1 MDEQHELLIGNIA
14 QDYYYDKMPISY
26 LTEKY
31 NLSRY
36 LILKYLDEGITHGIV
51 QININSGFRRNAEL
65 EQRLKKKFS
74 IRHIYVLKDP
84 KDPAK
89 REDNIGNFSA
99 LQIQTLIKK
108 CHVVGVA
115 WGETVYNVISHMQ
128 QSERSD
134 LVFNQFI
141 GEEMKYNSSFGS
153 MRMVQLAA
161 AKYDAPYYVLPGP
174 SYIVNDKIRKALR
187 NEPSMKK
194 AMDVMTKMDMIICGV
209 GTLASIDS
217 VQPWRDYK
225 ADIFPNVDLNKIV
238 GMVYGRPFDIDGDFL
253 VDSRNDKTL
262 AAPLK
267 TLLKVP
273 NRFCIVLRR
282 SKYRAALGALRG
294 GFFTDLVLS
303 EANALRIANIVKA

>member
-14 QDYYYDKMPISY
+14 QDYYYDKMTISH
-26 LTEKY
+26 LSEKY

-65 EQRLKKKFS
+65 ERRLKDKFH
-74 IRHIYVLKDP
+74 IQHIYVLKDP

-99 LQIQTLIKK
+99 MQVQTLIKQ

-115 WGETVYNVISHMQ
+115 WGETVYNVISHMH
-128 QSERSD
+128 QSERAD
-134 LVFNQFI
+134 LEFNQFI

-153 MRMVQLAA
+153 MRLVQLAA
-161 AKYDAPYYVLPGP
+161 AKYDASYYILPGP
-174 SYIVNDKIRKALR
+174 SYIVNNDIRHNLKD
-187 NEPSMKK
+187 EPSMRKV
-194 AMDVMTKMDMIICGV
+194 MEMMTKMDLIITGV
-209 GTLASIDS
+209 GTIASIDS
-217 VQPWRDYK
+217 VQPWRDCK
-225 ADIFPNVDLNKIV
+225 EDIFPGVDLDKV
-238 GMVYGRPFDIDGDFL
+238 AGMVYGRPFDIDGNFL
-253 VDSRNDKTL
+253 VEPKNDKAL

-267 TLLKVP
+267 VIMEVP
-273 NRFCIVLRR
+273 HRFAIVLRR

-294 GFFTDLVLS
+294 GLFTDLVLS
-303 EANALRIANIVKA
+303 EDNALRIASIAKA